1 MTAQA
6 ENPTGYGRII
16 RDHIGIVE
24 NRGTK
29 DATPEE
35 ALVRNQY
42 RNLLFDNEALFDA
55 LSKVGTNNA
64 QGEYYLTDII
74 EILKK
79 KAIQLLLIKRMIL
92 KNQWES
98 MIGSR

>member
-1 MTAQA
+1 MEQ
-6 ENPTGYGRII
+6 
-16 RDHIGIVE
+16 
-24 NRGTK
+24 K

-35 ALVRNQY
+35 ALVQEINTGTY
-42 RNLLFDNEALFDA
+42 CFDNEALFDA